1 MYFFLVNG
9 LESFSYQSMRL
20 YKWTGD
26 PCLPSNSTWEW
37 LSCNDKDPPRVTAIY
52 LSGYNLMGYLQNF
65 SQMEALEII
74 DLHNNNLRGP
84 IPDFLGEFPNLRVLN
99 LANNNFE
106 GSIPKSILNN
116 DRISFNHSIS
126 PSIKEKKRTRS
137 SKRRTSSPS
146 STQ

>member
-1 MYFFLVNG
+1 
-9 LESFSYQSMRL
+9 
-20 YKWTGD
+20 
-26 PCLPSNSTWEW
+26 
-37 LSCNDKDPPRVTAIY
+37 
-52 LSGYNLMGYLQNF
+52 MGYLQNF